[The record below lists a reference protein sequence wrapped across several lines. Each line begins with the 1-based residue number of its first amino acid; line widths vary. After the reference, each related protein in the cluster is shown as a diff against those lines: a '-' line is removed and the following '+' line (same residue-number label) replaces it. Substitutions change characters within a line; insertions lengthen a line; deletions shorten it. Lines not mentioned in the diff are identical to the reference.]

1 MGLRL
6 GRVDGAS
13 VGLSCGW
20 SVGLFIGMGKGASV
34 GITVGLGEGTN
45 VGITVG
51 LRVGEVWLIN
61 EGWRL
66 VGSSVGPVV
75 GLLIGLADGGEVM
88 GLFVIDRDGAVVGF
102 SVKVASGA
110 RVGTGKALG
119 RVGFIVAILEG
130 NWFDSEG
137 GPALLL
143 GVSEGVMLGVS
154 TMTALTFLSP
164 PSSFAIEFEL
174 ARNAP
179 VLCAS
184 FCSNIPIDTLTA
196 LTSNKRMEPNMS
208 SLTSRGADENQL
220 QHP

>member
-6 GRVDGAS
+6 GPS
-13 VGLSCGW
+13 VGLTCGW
-20 SVGLFIGMGKGASV
+20 SVGLFVGMGKGASV
-34 GITVGLGEGTN
+34 GITVGLGKGTN
-45 VGITVG
+45 VGIIVG
-51 LRVGEVWLIN
+51 LGVGEGLIG
-61 EGWRL
+61 EDWRL
-66 VGSSVGPVV
+66 VGSSVGSVV
-75 GLLIGLADGGEVM
+75 GLLKGLADGGEVL
-88 GLFVIDRDGAVVGF
+88 GLFVGDTDGAGVGF
-102 SVKVASGA
+102 SIKVTPGA

-119 RVGFIVAILEG
+119 RLVAILG

-137 GPALLL
+137 GPALL
-143 GVSEGVMLGVS
+143 GVIEGVRLGVS
-154 TMTALTFLSP
+154 TMTALIFLSP

-174 ARNAP
+174 ATNAP

-196 LTSNKRMEPNMS
+196 LTSNKRMEPNTS